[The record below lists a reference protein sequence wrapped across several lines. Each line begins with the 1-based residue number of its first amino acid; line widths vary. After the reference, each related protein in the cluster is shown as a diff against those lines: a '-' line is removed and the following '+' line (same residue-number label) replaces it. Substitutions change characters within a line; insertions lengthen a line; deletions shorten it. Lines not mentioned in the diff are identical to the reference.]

1 MHVEHMGWSAS
12 GTLRILD
19 QTRLPGEERWL
30 EIDRLAALVEAI
42 RSLRVRGAPAIGI
55 AAAMGLVAVLRSRR
69 AEGDWGAEP
78 DRGTGSGAGAPARE
92 RFLSL
97 VDETAAALADAR
109 PTAVN
114 LRWAMDRMRR
124 RARRTQG
131 APEEVLTALRREA
144 QAIWDEDRAM
154 CSAIAGHGQA
164 LMRPGIR
171 VLTHCNTGA
180 LATGGIG
187 TALGI
192 VHLAAERGLGPHVWV
207 DETRPLWQGARLT
220 AWELSRSGI
229 GHAVLSDSAAAVLM
243 AERKVDIVLVGA
255 DRVARNGDVANKVG
269 TYALAVLARHHEIPF
284 YSVAPTSSF
293 DPACPTGAEIH
304 IEHREAAE
312 VTAPFGVPVA
322 PAGSPAFN
330 PAFDVTPAAL
340 VTGYVTERGIVHPPF
355 EE

>member
-1 MHVEHMGWSAS
+1 MHVEALGWTPS

-19 QTRLPGEERWL
+19 QTLLPAEERWL
-30 EIDRLAALVEAI
+30 EIATRDALVEAI

-55 AAAMGLVAVLRSRR
+55 AAAMGLVAVLRSRVADDRDAFR
-69 AEGDWGAEP
+69 AAVERLAEEI
-78 DRGTGSGAGAPARE
+78 AE
-92 RFLSL
+92 
-97 VDETAAALADAR
+97 AR

-124 RARRTQG
+124 RARAAEGDAAVAVDAATTGG
-131 APEEVLTALRREA
+131 ADAILAALREEA

-154 CSAIAGHGQA
+154 CRAIAEHGQA
-164 LMRPGIR
+164 LMRPGVR

-192 VHLAAERGLGPHVWV
+192 VYRAAERGLDPHVWV

-220 AWELSRSGI
+220 AWELSRAGI
-229 GHAVLSDSAAAVLM
+229 RHAVLPDSAAASLM
-243 AERKVDIVLVGA
+243 AEGQVDVVLVGA

-269 TYALAVLARHHEIPF
+269 TYALAVLARHHGVAF
-284 YSVAPTSSF
+284 YSVAPSTSF
-293 DPACPTGAEIH
+293 DPACASGSAIR
-304 IEHREAAE
+304 IEHRNRDE
-312 VTAPFGVPVA
+312 VAVPCGIAVA
-322 PAGSPAFN
+322 PADSPVHN

-340 VTGYVTERGIVHPPF
+340 VTGYVTERGVLHPPF

>member
-1 MHVEHMGWSAS
+1 MHVEHLGWSRS
-12 GTLRILD
+12 GALRILD
-19 QTRLPGEERWL
+19 QTLLPAEERWI
-30 EIDRLAALVEAI
+30 EIATLPAIIEAI

-55 AAAMGLVAVLRSRR
+55 AAAMGLVATLRFGARGVAAGSAAADGTTDAAAAR
-69 AEGDWGAEP
+69 AA
-78 DRGTGSGAGAPARE
+78 
-92 RFLSL
+92 FLAL
-97 VDETAAALADAR
+97 VDETAWAIGSAR

-114 LRWAMDRMRR
+114 LRWAMERMRR
-124 RARRTQG
+124 RARSADG
-131 APEEVLTALRREA
+131 APDAVLEALRDEA

-154 CSAIAGHGQA
+154 CRAIAEHGQA

-171 VLTHCNTGA
+171 VVTHCNTGA

-192 VHLAAERGLGPHVWV
+192 VLLAAERGQGPEVFV
-207 DETRPLWQGARLT
+207 DETRPLWQGSRLT
-220 AWELSRSGI
+220 AWELRRAGI
-229 GHAVLSDSAAAVLM
+229 RYAVQPDSAAATLM
-243 AERKVDIVLVGA
+243 AQGKVDLVLVGA
-255 DRVARNGDVANKVG
+255 DRIARNGDVANKLG
-269 TYALAVLARHHEIPF
+269 TLPLAIVARHHGVPF
-284 YSVAPTSSF
+284 YSVAPSSSF
-293 DPACPTGAEIH
+293 DPACPSGAAIP

-322 PAGSPAFN
+322 PEESAAFN